1 MPPETNGWNEYSRLV
16 LNEIKRLDKSIRE
29 ILDAVQELKIEMAV
43 LKVKYALIGGIV
55 GAVAGSVPG
64 VIALIRMFTR

>member
-64 VIALIRMFTR
+64 VIALIRMFT